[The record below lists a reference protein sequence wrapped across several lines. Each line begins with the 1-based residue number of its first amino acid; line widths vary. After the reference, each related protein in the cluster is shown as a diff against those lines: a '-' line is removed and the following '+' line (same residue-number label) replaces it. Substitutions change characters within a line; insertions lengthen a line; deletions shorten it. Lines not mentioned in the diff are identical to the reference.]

1 VKTAITRDFFRPVH
15 GELLNHTAMVFFRP
29 QSQRDLVIR
38 QGQDKS
44 AVIQDMEDG
53 EDAVVET
60 KE

>member
-1 VKTAITRDFFRPVH
+1 
-15 GELLNHTAMVFFRP
+15 MVFFRP

>member
-1 VKTAITRDFFRPVH
+1 MHLK
-15 GELLNHTAMVFFRP
+15 LNTQISVIIRGYHIAMVFFRP
-29 QSQRDLVIR
+29 QSQRDLAIR